1 MIGVVIASA
10 ILSGLVLAVLGVT
23 IVCWR
28 ARVTRPDGRRHRRFH
43 RKDIAV
49 AAGACLIALAAL
61 GLAVFRMS

>member
-43 RKDIAV
+43 RKDIMV
-49 AAGACLIALAAL
+49 TAGVCLFT
-61 GLAVFRMS
+61 LAVIGLMVLKMF